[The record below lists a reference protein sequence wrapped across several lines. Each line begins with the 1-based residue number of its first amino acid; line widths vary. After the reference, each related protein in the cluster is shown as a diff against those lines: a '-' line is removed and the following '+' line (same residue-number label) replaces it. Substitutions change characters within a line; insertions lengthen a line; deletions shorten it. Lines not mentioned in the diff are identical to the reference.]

1 MTRWPIIVAMCLLGL
16 LSNTSQAKNKDAPR
30 NQLADHPSPYL
41 AMHGHD
47 PVAWQDWGEAAL
59 DKARVSGKP
68 LFISS
73 GYFACY
79 WCHVMQRESYS
90 DKAVAKWLN
99 EHFIPVKVDRELQ
112 PGLDA
117 YLIDFVSATRGH
129 AGWPLNVFLTPD
141 GYPLLGFT
149 YQRRDAFLGLLKRL
163 AKAWENDRDD
173 LERMA
178 LKASLELKARSVAKQ
193 TQASINNTMLRE
205 RILKQARAAADDLQG
220 GFGNQAKFPMASQLS
235 LLLDLLASH
244 DDAWLREFL
253 GLTLDHMATRGLR
266 DHLAGGFF
274 RYSVDPSWH
283 TPHFEKML
291 YSQALMARL
300 YLRAASVLKR
310 PDYRKVARD
319 TLDFMLASL
328 AGHNGGFIASLSAV
342 DGKGVEGGYY
352 SWSKATLAQLL
363 DTNEQH
369 LAGLSWG
376 LGIGEP
382 DEGGYLPRLAADPR
396 KLAKALKL
404 PEAEVGKRLARLRA
418 KLLKARSKRTLPR
431 DTKQLAAWNGLAL
444 SALADAVMAFDTPR
458 YRHAGQRLRDYLLKQ
473 LWDGKRLSRMRIDGR
488 SIGVAALAD
497 YAYVGA
503 ALADWSRA
511 TGEPETALQPIL
523 RSAFTQFADAQ
534 GWRNASARLLPAITL
549 TDAYDDGSLPS
560 ASGVLLDVTL
570 RQGDQALKQ
579 RAARMLKSGSGSVA
593 RQPFWLASHAR
604 LLLSSAK
611 PTSSR

>member
-1 MTRWPIIVAMCLLGL
+1 MKRWPIIAVMCLLGL
-16 LSNTSQAKNKDAPR
+16 LSATLQAGDKLH

-59 DKARVSGKP
+59 EKARKSGRP

-79 WCHVMQRESYS
+79 WCHVMQHESYS
-90 DKAVAKWLN
+90 DPEVAKWLN

-117 YLIDFVSATRGH
+117 YLIDFVTATRGH

-141 GYPLLGFT
+141 GYPLVGFT

-163 AKAWENDRDD
+163 SKAWGTQRDE

-178 LKASLELKARSVAKQ
+178 LKASLELKARGVAEQ
-193 TQASINNTMLRE
+193 SQATANPDDLRKG
-205 RILKQARAAADDLQG
+205 ILKQARAAADDLQG
-220 GFGNQAKFPMASQLS
+220 GFGNQTKFPMTSQLN
-235 LLLDLLASH
+235 LLLDLLAAR
-244 DDAWLREFL
+244 DDDWLREFL
-253 GLTLDHMATRGLR
+253 SLTLDNMATRGLR

-291 YSQALMARL
+291 YSQALLARL
-300 YLRAASVLKR
+300 YLRAATLLKR
-310 PDYRKVARD
+310 PDYRDVARD
-319 TLDFMLASL
+319 TLDFLLTSL
-328 AGHNGGFIASLSAV
+328 AGHDGGFIASLSAV
-342 DGKGVEGGYY
+342 DDKGVEGGYY
-352 SWSKATLAQLL
+352 LWSKDELHRLL
-363 DTNEQH
+363 TPDELT
-369 LAGLSWG
+369 LAGLAWG
-376 LGIGEP
+376 LGVGAP
-382 DEGGYLPRLAADPR
+382 DDGGWLPRLIEDMP
-396 KLAKALKL
+396 KLAKTLKL
-404 PEAEVGKRLARLRA
+404 SETEVEKRLAALRD

-431 DTKQLAAWNGLAL
+431 DTKQIAAWNGLVL
-444 SALADAVMAFDTPR
+444 SALADAAGAFDTPR
-458 YRHAGQRLRDYLLKQ
+458 YRRAGQRLHDYLLNR
-473 LWDGKRLSRMRIDGR
+473 LWDGKKLSRMRIGER

-511 TGEPETALQPIL
+511 TGKPEAALQPL
-523 RSAFTQFADAQ
+523 LQSAFEQFADPQ

-549 TDAYDDGSLPS
+549 TAAYDDGALPS
-560 ASGVLLDVTL
+560 ASGVLLDVAL
-570 RQGDQALKQ
+570 RQGGQAIRR
-579 RAARMLKSGSGSVA
+579 RALRMLKSGSGSVVQ
-593 RQPFWLASHAR
+593 QPFWYASHAA
-604 LLLSSAK
+604 LLGK
-611 PTSSR
+611 PR